1 MVKYQNMSVD
11 RALDEI
17 RQKRRKANPNQG
29 NYNKRNK
36 SLYNLGFITQLREFE
51 RSAQVPSS

>member
-1 MVKYQNMSVD
+1 MSVD